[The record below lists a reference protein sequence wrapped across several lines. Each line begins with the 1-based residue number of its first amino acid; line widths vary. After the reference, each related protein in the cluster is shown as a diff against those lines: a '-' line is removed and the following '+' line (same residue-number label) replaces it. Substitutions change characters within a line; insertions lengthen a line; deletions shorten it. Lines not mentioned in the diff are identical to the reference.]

1 VEVPGVQA
9 LLPRFRA
16 AHTQVLGV
24 SVDSVYCH
32 ANWAKDLG
40 GVSFPLL
47 ADFHPKGEVARS
59 YGLYLDGAGITDRA
73 TVLIDAAG
81 VVRHASSVGP
91 GGQRDIG
98 ELATECERLDESYT
112 GPVEDWSEPPGLPEG
127 GLLYVKSSCGFSRA
141 ALLACDN
148 LHLSKR
154 IAVKNVSEEAASREA
169 LVKASGSEQAP
180 CLVIGGETIQESADI
195 VTRLLEATSP
205 L

>member
-1 VEVPGVQA
+1 VQA

-47 ADFHPKGEVARS
+47 ADFHPKGEMARS

-73 TVLIDAAG
+73 TVLVDAAG
-81 VVRHASSVGP
+81 VVRHAESVTP
-91 GGQRDIG
+91 SGQRNIAD
-98 ELATECERLDESYT
+98 LAALCERLDEGYA
-112 GPVEDWSEPPGLPEG
+112 GPVEDFSEPAGFPEG

-141 ALLACDN
+141 ALLARDN
-148 LHLSKR
+148 LHLSER
-154 IAVKNVSEEAASREA
+154 VAVSNVSGDASAREA
-169 LVKASGSEQAP
+169 LVKLSGSEQAP

-195 VTRLLEATSP
+195 VTRLLEATAP
-205 L
+205 V

>member
-1 VEVPGVQA
+1 VEVPEVQA
-9 LLPRFRA
+9 LLPRFRS

-47 ADFHPKGEVARS
+47 ADFHPKGEMARS

-81 VVRHASSVGP
+81 VVCQAESVTP
-91 GGQRDIG
+91 AGQRDIAA
-98 ELATECERLDESYT
+98 LAAECERLDEEYS
-112 GPVEDWSEPPGLPEG
+112 GPVEDFGEPAGLPEG
-127 GLLYVKSSCGFSRA
+127 GLLYVKSRCGFSRT
-141 ALLACDN
+141 ALLARDN
-148 LHLSKR
+148 LHLSGQLTVR
-154 IAVKNVSEEAASREA
+154 NVSEDAASREA
-169 LVKASGSEQAP
+169 LVRAAGSEQAP

-195 VTRLLEATSP
+195 VTRLLEATAP
-205 L
+205 V

>member
-1 VEVPGVQA
+1 MEA

-32 ANWAKDLG
+32 ANWAESLG

-59 YGLYLDGAGITDRA
+59 YGLYLDDPGITDRA

-81 VVRHASSVGP
+81 VVRHTASVTPAGR
-91 GGQRDIG
+91 RDIG
-98 ELATECERLDESYT
+98 ELAAECERLDRGDS
-112 GPVEDWSEPPGLPEG
+112 GPVEDFSEPAGLPEG

-141 ALLACDN
+141 ALLACEN
-148 LHLSKR
+148 LHLRER
-154 IAVKNVSEEAASREA
+154 IAVTNVSEDTAARQA

-195 VTRLLEATSP
+195 VTRLVEATAP

>member
-1 VEVPGVQA
+1 MQA

-24 SVDSVYCH
+24 SVDSMYCH

-59 YGLYLDGAGITDRA
+59 FGLYLDAAGITDRA

-81 VVRHASSVGP
+81 VVRHISSVGP

-98 ELATECERLDESYT
+98 ELAAECERLDASYS
-112 GPVEDWSEPPGLPEG
+112 GPVEDFADPPGLSGE

-141 ALLACDN
+141 ALLARDN
-148 LHLSKR
+148 LHLGERVVVS
-154 IAVKNVSEEAASREA
+154 NVSEDATAREE
-169 LVKASGSEQAP
+169 LVRVSGSEQAP
-180 CLVIGGETIQESADI
+180 CLVIGKEKIQESADI
-195 VTRLLEATSP
+195 VARLLEATAP
-205 L
+205 V

>member
-1 VEVPGVQA
+1 VEVPEVQA

-47 ADFHPKGEVARS
+47 ADFHPKGEVARG
-59 YGLYLDGAGITDRA
+59 YGLYLDEAGITDRA

-81 VVRHASSVGP
+81 VVRHASSVSP
-91 GGQRDIG
+91 AGQRDIG
-98 ELATECERLDESYT
+98 ELAAECERLDREYS
-112 GPVEDWSEPPGLPEG
+112 GPVEDFSDPAGLPEG
-127 GLLYVKSSCGFSRA
+127 GVLYVKSSCGFSRA

-148 LHLSKR
+148 LHLSGR
-154 IAVKNVSEEAASREA
+154 IAVSNVSEDAAARQA
-169 LVKASGSEQAP
+169 LVKVSGKEQAP
-180 CLVIGGETIQESADI
+180 CLVIGGETLQESADI
-195 VTRLLEATSP
+195 VVRLLEATAP
-205 L
+205 V